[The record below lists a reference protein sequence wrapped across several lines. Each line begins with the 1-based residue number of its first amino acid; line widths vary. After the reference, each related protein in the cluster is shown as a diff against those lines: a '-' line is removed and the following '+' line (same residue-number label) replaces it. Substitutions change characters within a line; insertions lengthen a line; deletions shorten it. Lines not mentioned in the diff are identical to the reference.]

1 MDLSSLSA
9 TYPVYRIGLTIGA
22 FLLYLILR
30 KLSTRSVIKRSLV
43 HSFDESRM
51 SFIKRIIRTL
61 INVAFVV
68 VLGIIWEVSLK
79 GLSIYIASFLTIVGV
94 GLFATWSIVSN
105 ITASVILF
113 FFFPFKE
120 GSKVKIIDGDNSVE
134 GTVLGLSIFSLRIKL
149 DDDREVYYPNN
160 LAIQKGIIYLRK

>member
-1 MDLSSLSA
+1 
-9 TYPVYRIGLTIGA
+9 
-22 FLLYLILR
+22 
-30 KLSTRSVIKRSLV
+30 
-43 HSFDESRM
+43 M